1 MYSTISNG
9 CLLKCEIAKTL
20 SKELPMGAFAQLRK
34 GSSALGK
41 NLLDCSEDGLSA

>member
-9 CLLKCEIAKTL
+9 CLLKCEIAKSL
-20 SKELPMGAFAQLRK
+20 GAFAQLRK